1 MKLRLINHAL
11 LKRKPVFSSFSSSL
25 FLVSPSYSSPPNT
38 MQVRKTRRGKPEGLG
53 VEKIS
58 QQEDQVGAPG
68 VGCSR
73 DRMGGSAHLGE
84 EKWIG
89 VALDLGAKE
98 KEGYF

>member
-1 MKLRLINHAL
+1 
-11 LKRKPVFSSFSSSL
+11 
-25 FLVSPSYSSPPNT
+25 
-38 MQVRKTRRGKPEGLG
+38 

-58 QQEDQVGAPG
+58 QQEDQVGARG

-73 DRMGGSAHLGE
+73 DRMGGSARLGE

>member
-53 VEKIS
+53 WRRSHNKKTKLELVE
-58 QQEDQVGAPG
+58 
-68 VGCSR
+68 
-73 DRMGGSAHLGE
+73 
-84 EKWIG
+84 
-89 VALDLGAKE
+89 
-98 KEGYF
+98 